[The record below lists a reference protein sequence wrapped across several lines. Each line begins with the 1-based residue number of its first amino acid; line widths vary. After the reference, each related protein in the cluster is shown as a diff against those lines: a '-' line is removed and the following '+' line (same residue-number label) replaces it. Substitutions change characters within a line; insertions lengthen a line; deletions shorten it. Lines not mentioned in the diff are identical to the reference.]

1 MATQAMQ
8 EQDDKEFD
16 AAFSEPD
23 QTKKVVSEDEAFGIE
38 ADAPVVTDAVAEDA
52 PHGEMPAAE
61 GEAAPVTESE
71 APVEPESEAAKNEQQ
86 LKSWEGRLKAR
97 EAELSAREAAMTT
110 TNAEETQTVSDPVDG
125 EAKTEAQAEGGI
137 DPEAVIRG
145 DFGDEFADA
154 FIALIKKHSG
164 GGGADEAVGNLQ
176 SRVDGLISELT
187 SERQENHFASIRAQ
201 HEDFESL
208 TDTPE
213 FQAWIDANPDKENA
227 ERVVASGSAKEIIAL
242 LNDFKASKQVTE
254 SPQTDPASEPDAW
267 GDTETAQEEDPALD
281 DAEGVRSSGGG
292 LKLPAAPEDSSDFDE
307 AWDKA

>member
-1 MATQAMQ
+1 MATKAMQ
-8 EQDDKEFD
+8 EQDSQEFD

-23 QTKKVVSEDEAFGIE
+23 QAKKVVSEDEAFGIE
-38 ADAPVVTDAVAEDA
+38 PDAPVVTDAATEDA
-52 PHGEMPAAE
+52 PQDEMPAA
-61 GEAAPVTESE
+61 AAAEPE
-71 APVEPESEAAKNEQQ
+71 APAESESEAAKNEQQ

-110 TNAEETQTVSDPVDG
+110 TNAEETQTVSDPVDS
-125 EAKTEAQAEGGI
+125 EAKAEAPAESGT
-137 DPEAVIRG
+137 DPEAMIRG
-145 DFGDEFADA
+145 DFGDEFAEA

-227 ERVVASGSAKEIIAL
+227 ERVVTSGSAKEIIAL
-242 LNDFKASKQVTE
+242 LHDFKASKQVTE
-254 SPQTDPASEPDAW
+254 SEPSSEPDAW
-267 GDTETAQEEDPALD
+267 GDTESESQDDVALD

-292 LKLPAAPEDSSDFDE
+292 LKLPAAPPDSSDFDD